1 MTALNTV
8 FVLNSLGVG
17 GAERQVVSLIN
28 GLGGLND
35 GVGTHAPDGMLA
47 PEGTRSISP
56 ASGTPG
62 NGAPGRAR
70 HRIALACLK
79 RDEALRPQLDASR
92 CAGGVTCLDVGKGL
106 EWGAVRRLAGWLDEQ
121 QAQVVVCTNLY
132 ALAYA
137 ALARG
142 VSRRSRHAALM
153 EVFHTTLSGSRREAL
168 QMHGYRALLRIT
180 DLLVYVCQ
188 AQADHWRRRG
198 LRARRETV
206 IHNGIDPARFAPPA
220 DPAAAAAQRR
230 AWGFRAEDTV
240 VGLCA
245 VMRPEKAHG
254 DLLQALHRVA
264 AVRPDLRAVLIGDG
278 PQRAAIE
285 AAIDSR
291 GLRHRVRVT
300 GMLHDVRPALAA
312 CDAVA
317 ITSRAV
323 ETFSMAALEAMAM
336 GLPLVMSDLGGAREQ
351 VIDGHTGWIYPAGD
365 IAALAGCLAELSA
378 DRAVTMR
385 RGALGAQRLRE
396 HFTAERMV
404 RRYAEALEGLAA
416 HGSPT
421 ARA

>member
-1 MTALNTV
+1 MAEQNIGPGAESAAESAAEPLAAPAAAPAATLKTV

-28 GLGGLND
+28 GLGGLN
-35 GVGTHAPDGMLA
+35 AP
-47 PEGTRSISP
+47 
-56 ASGTPG
+56 
-62 NGAPGRAR
+62 R

-79 RDEALRPQLDASR
+79 RDEALRPQLEASR
-92 CAGGVTCLDVGKGL
+92 CAGGVSCLDVRRGL
-106 EWGAVRRLAGWLDEQ
+106 EWGAVRRLAGLLDAQ

-142 VSRRSRHAALM
+142 ISRRSRGAALV
-153 EVFHTTLSGSRREAL
+153 EVFHTTLPGSHREAL
-168 QMHGYRALLRIT
+168 QMHGYRGLLRLT

-188 AQADHWRRRG
+188 AQADHWRRWG
-198 LRARRETV
+198 LRARREAV
-206 IHNGIDPARFAPPA
+206 IHNGIDPGLYAPQA
-220 DPAAAAAQRR
+220 DPSAAAAQRR
-230 AWGFRAEDTV
+230 AWGFDADDTV

-264 AVRPDLRAVLIGDG
+264 AVRPHLRAVLIGDG
-278 PQRAAIE
+278 PQRPAIE

-291 GLRHRVRVT
+291 GLRDRVRVT
-300 GMLHDVRPALAA
+300 GMLDDVRPALAA

-351 VIDGHTGWIYPAGD
+351 VLDGRTGWIYPAGD
-365 IAALAGCLAELSA
+365 IATLAGCLAELSA
-378 DRAVTMR
+378 DRAETAR
-385 RGALGAQRLRE
+385 RGQRAAQRLRQ

-404 RRYAEALEGLAA
+404 RRYAEALEGIAA
-416 HGSPT
+416 QGPPRT
-421 ARA
+421 RA